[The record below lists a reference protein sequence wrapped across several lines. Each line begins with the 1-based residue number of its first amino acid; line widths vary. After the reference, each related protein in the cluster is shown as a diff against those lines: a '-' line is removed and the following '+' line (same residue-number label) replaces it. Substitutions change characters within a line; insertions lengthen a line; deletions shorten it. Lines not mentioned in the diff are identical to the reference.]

1 MAVGGVVAKIRPKR
15 SFGCVKSMHTL
26 STNTA
31 TTEFVRTC
39 PRPLGLVPTMGAL
52 HEGHLALV
60 RRAREEN
67 ATVAVS
73 IFVNPTQFGPQEDLA
88 TYPRDMERDLALL
101 EAEGVDMVYAPAPE
115 EVYPPGFDTWVEPG
129 ALGERLEGAV
139 RPGHFRGVATVVTKL
154 LNVVAPDRAYFG
166 QKDGQQLAVIR
177 QLVRDLDMG
186 VEIVAVPTVR
196 DADGLALSSRNAYLT
211 PEQRAAAPVIYRA
224 LTEAGELWARGETD
238 AEALRLAVRK
248 VLEMEPM
255 LDGIDYVSVA
265 DAVFLV
271 ELEQVDGPAMVST
284 AVRMGTTRLIDNVVV
299 GDIGQ
304 EPDSEA

>member
-1 MAVGGVVAKIRPKR
+1 ML
-15 SFGCVKSMHTL
+15 TL
-26 STNTA
+26 TTNTA
-31 TTEFVRTC
+31 TTHYVRSC

-60 RRAREEN
+60 RRARAEN
-67 ATVAVS
+67 ATVAAS

-101 EAEGVDMVYAPAPE
+101 ESEGVDLVYAPTPE

-129 ALGERLEGAV
+129 ALADRLEGAV

-154 LNVVAPDRAYFG
+154 FNVIAPDRAYFG

-177 QLVRDLDMG
+177 QLVRDLNLG

-196 DADGLALSSRNAYLT
+196 AADGLALSSRNAYLT

-224 LTEAGELWARGETD
+224 LSEARELWLNGEQD
-238 AEALRLAVRK
+238 AETLRKAARNI
-248 VLEMEPM
+248 LEAEP
-255 LDGIDYVSVA
+255 LIQEIDYVSVA
-265 DAVFLV
+265 DATSLV
-271 ELEQVDGPAMVST
+271 ELERVDGPAMLST
-284 AVRMGTTRLIDNVVV
+284 AVMLGKTRLIDNVLL
-299 GDIGQ
+299 G
-304 EPDSEA
+304 